1 VYPNGTDEPPRV
13 VDIHTHVL
21 HGVDDG
27 PRDIDQSL
35 RMLEAAARD
44 GTSLIFATP
53 HAHRTSREEIER
65 RLDELRAA
73 ADERGID
80 IEIALGAEIRLGPEI
95 FDALHDGRYISLNGG
110 SWILLELPLNLEWP
124 SYFDRVIT
132 RLDGLGRYPV
142 LAHAER
148 YTAVQSD
155 PEVLLPLVTGDI
167 PIQINADALLGGQ
180 GRTERAT
187 CERLLQGR
195 LAHIIAS
202 DAHNDGR
209 RAPVLSQAWERASEL
224 VGAERVREMKE
235 IALKVATD
243 RPLTLPAP
251 DLDQLRRF
259 DASGSWVST
268 IARKLRGLS

>member
-1 VYPNGTDEPPRV
+1 VSHNGTDERPRV

-27 PRDIDQSL
+27 ARDIDQSL
-35 RMLEAAARD
+35 GMLEAAARD
-44 GTSLIFATP
+44 GTSLIIATP
-53 HAHRTSREEIER
+53 HAHRTSRDEIER
-65 RLDELRAA
+65 RLDELRAIA
-73 ADERGID
+73 GDRGID
-80 IEIALGAEIRLGPEI
+80 IELAAGAEIRLGPEI
-95 FDALHDGRYISLNGG
+95 FDALHDGRYLSLNGG
-110 SWILLELPLNLEWP
+110 TWILLELPLNLEWP
-124 SYFDRVIT
+124 SYFDQVIT
-132 RLDGLGRYPV
+132 RLESLDRYPV

-155 PEVLLPLVTGDI
+155 PEVLVPLVASDI

-187 CERLLQGR
+187 CERLLRGR

-202 DAHNDGR
+202 DAHNDDR
-209 RAPVLSQAWERASEL
+209 RAPVLSQAWERATEL
-224 VGAERVREMKE
+224 VGAERVREMQE

-243 RPLTLPAP
+243 QPLTLPAP
-251 DLDQLRRF
+251 DIDQLRDF
-259 DASGSWVST
+259 DAAGSWVSS